1 MSFTVLIC
9 GEGAR
14 EVAKLGEPLL
24 EELASRGKVAIVLS
38 DFDAPLPVVAS
49 PSAEVVENLKSLRE
63 EGAAVVA
70 LLGHASAEER
80 ERIRACDPDAAL
92 VFWGCANQAPTER
105 SHLDLGPVENITAE
119 VRRIFEMLEG
129 LGYLPQ
135 AGTGLSATE
144 DAALV
149 ERLKELGYV

>member
-1 MSFTVLIC
+1 MSFTLLLC

-14 EVAKLGEPLL
+14 EVAKVSEPVL
-24 EELASRGKVAIVLS
+24 EEIASRGKVAILLS

-49 PSAEVVENLKSLRE
+49 PRGELIENLKSLRE

-70 LLGHASAEER
+70 LLGEASADER
-80 ERIRACDPDAAL
+80 ERLRASDPDAVL
-92 VFWGCANQAPTER
+92 VFWGCANQAATER
-105 SHLDLGPVENITAE
+105 PHLDVREEANIQAGLRQ
-119 VRRIFEMLEG
+119 VFGMLEG
-129 LGYLPQ
+129 LGYLPR
-135 AGTGLSATE
+135 AGTAISAAE